1 MEKESIS
8 SSFLGLEH
16 GITGN
21 DKPLAANI
29 TIVLNSGKK
38 TYRAGVFSLDMLAS
52 FERSE

>member
-29 TIVLNSGKK
+29 VLNSGKK